1 MNKKLYEP
9 LSARVLSAD
18 AIMNIK
24 FHFLSLSP
32 SHSYLYIKITIT
44 ISSLLINYS
53 LNCCHLSLNSYYS
66 DRGSCVKCYLSCDTC
81 SGPRRDQCVRCPSGW
96 KLAAGECHPECPEGF
111 FKTEFGCQKCHHYC
125 KTCNGECWMMA
136 WVFFCDWLTHHWYR
150 CGSVILHF
158 LFNTFHAGGWF
169 VHRMSEHAILWLA
182 NSNLQNMPRI
192 VSVMFWSRSI

>member
-1 MNKKLYEP
+1 M
-9 LSARVLSAD
+9 RVLSAD

-24 FHFLSLSP
+24 FLSLSLSP
-32 SHSYLYIKITIT
+32 SPSLAYIKITIT

-81 SGPRRDQCVRCPSGW
+81 SGPRRDQCVRCPNGW

-125 KTCNGECWMMA
+125 KTCNGESLIDKGLI
-136 WVFFCDWLTHHWYR
+136 VVTDSLLYTQVPVHYR
-150 CGSVILHF
+150 ALLVPHISCSRV
-158 LFNTFHAGGWF
+158 AC
-169 VHRMSEHAILWLA
+169 A
-182 NSNLQNMPRI
+182 QN
-192 VSVMFWSRSI
+192 V